1 MLLLL
6 NVYFESL
13 TALNM
18 LIPNFCIVFTYL
30 YPFLFKFSFCMICF
44 RLNNF
49 TFIFIFSIAHS
60 GFTPKIIPH
69 TLDNVFITR
78 PHIFLL
84 EIHLKLV
91 MEFLVLRFLI
101 GWWLV
106 GRWLVYLVAGW
117 LVGCWWKVGGWSVVL
132 RKPIN

>member
-1 MLLLL
+1 
-6 NVYFESL
+6 
-13 TALNM
+13 
-18 LIPNFCIVFTYL
+18 
-30 YPFLFKFSFCMICF
+30 MICF

-49 TFIFIFSIAHS
+49 TFIIIFSITHS

-101 GWWLV
+101 GWWLA
-106 GRWLVYLVAGW
+106 GRWLLYLVAGW
-117 LVGCWWKVGGWSVVL
+117 LVGGRWSVGRLVGCRWKVGGWSVVL
-132 RKPIN
+132 RKPINWVIITVKHKKQVKRQIYLVCYQKLWVHQC